1 MMTRKQKR
9 RGCWDVRLS
18 RARQARAAARKRNAG
33 TLLARLLF
41 VLALLSISVADFS
54 VSPASSTRK
63 RKPVAAPPIAPDDG
77 GPGRP
82 ASQYELGAPG
92 TLRPRSRPERGRYG
106 SRPPALAR
114 LLKDL
119 RRPAARRDAAD
130 MLMAR
135 IPVGDAELHE
145 WVQGQ
150 LDDGGVSALALWVRP
165 GLSELDILAHWK
177 VAARRQAEEEAAA
190 MREFLAGTGGG
201 GSGGG
206 ANGSDGIPGGIGK
219 P

>member
-1 MMTRKQKR
+1 MMTRKRKR

-18 RARQARAAARKRNAG
+18 RARHARAAARKRNAG
-33 TLLARLLF
+33 TLLAWLLF
-41 VLALLSISVADFS
+41 ALALLSISVADFS
-54 VSPASSTRK
+54 VTPASSTRK

-92 TLRPRSRPERGRYG
+92 TLRPRRRLELGRYG
-106 SRPPALAR
+106 NRRPALAR

-135 IPVGDAELHE
+135 IPVGDAELRE
-145 WVQGQ
+145 WVQEQ
-150 LDDGGVSALALWVRP
+150 LDDGSVSTLALWARP
-165 GLSELDILAHWK
+165 GLSEPDIFAHWK
-177 VAARRQAEEEAAA
+177 EAARRQAEEEAAA
-190 MREFLAGTGGG
+190 LREFLTRTGGG
-201 GSGGG
+201 GGGDGADGVSGG
-206 ANGSDGIPGGIGK
+206 IRK